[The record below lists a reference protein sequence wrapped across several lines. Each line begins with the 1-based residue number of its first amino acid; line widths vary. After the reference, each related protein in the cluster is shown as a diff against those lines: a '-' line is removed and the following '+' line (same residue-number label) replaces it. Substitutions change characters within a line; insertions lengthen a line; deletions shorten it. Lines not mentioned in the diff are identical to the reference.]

1 MNTAELEAFRLM
13 LVERRDLL
21 IAEGDFAIDP
31 VVKEPSTK
39 VDEDEAPLTE
49 MSQVIA
55 SRRNKERAQEINGIL
70 NALRRIETD
79 PEDFGVCDH
88 CGEDI
93 NHRRLKIMPWA
104 SYCVKCQAKVGDS
117 ERGTRRRHLTDYS

>member
-1 MNTAELEAFRLM
+1 MNPEELESFRIM

-70 NALRRIETD
+70 AALRRIATE
-79 PEDFGVCDH
+79 PEDFGVCDL

-93 NHRRLKIMPWA
+93 DQRRLKIMPWT

-117 ERGTRRRHLTDYS
+117 SRGARRRHLTDYS

>member
-1 MNTAELEAFRLM
+1 MNPEELEAFRLM

-21 IAEGDFAIDP
+21 IAEGDFTIDP

-70 NALRRIETD
+70 SALRCIETD
-79 PEDFGVCDH
+79 PDDFGVCDK

-93 NHRRLKIMPWA
+93 DRRRLKIMPWT
-104 SYCVKCQAKVGDS
+104 SYCVKCQALVGD
-117 ERGTRRRHLTDYS
+117 EQRGIRRRHLTDYS